1 MLSPCPLYRNQLI
14 SLSLCRV
21 LHLLVVLTPL
31 SPLCVVSNFV
41 LLLLLSTYQ
50 WQITKQVTRLD
61 SQPNPTDWTEL
72 SSTQADW
79 PALNWTELT
88 VRSIIINELPN
99 EQTPT
104 TFINIKQQTIKRVTL
119 WWQAAQVLIP
129 CRSCGAKLY
138 INLMD
143 VSSQVAK
150 IYI

>member
-31 SPLCVVSNFV
+31 SSLCVVSNFV
-41 LLLLLSTYQ
+41 LLLLLLSTYQ

-61 SQPNPTDWTEL
+61 SQPNPTE
-72 SSTQADW
+72 
-79 PALNWTELT
+79 LNWTELNSSGLAWT
-88 VRSIIINELPN
+88 EPNWQWEASSLTSCRTNRHPQHLSISKNKQLNELH
-99 EQTPT
+99 
-104 TFINIKQQTIKRVTL
+104 FDGRRRKC
-119 WWQAAQVLIP
+119 LIP
-129 CRSCGAKLY
+129 CRSCAAKLY

-143 VSSQVAK
+143 VSSQVVK